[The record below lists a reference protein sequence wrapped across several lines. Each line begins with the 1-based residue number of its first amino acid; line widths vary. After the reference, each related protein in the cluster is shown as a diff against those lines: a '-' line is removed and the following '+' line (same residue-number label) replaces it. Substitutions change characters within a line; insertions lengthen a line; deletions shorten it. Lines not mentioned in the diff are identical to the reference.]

1 MISRRMLDH
10 FERNHSLD
18 VTHQGQRQCE
28 VNPMRSFDRF
38 IKDSKGA
45 VTLEFTV
52 LVPAFVFLM
61 VIFTDTSVVYLTHSE
76 MYNAARDI
84 ARRMS
89 THQLETVSAVL
100 AFAAQTLSLGAR
112 T

>member
-1 MISRRMLDH
+1 
-10 FERNHSLD
+10 
-18 VTHQGQRQCE
+18 
-28 VNPMRSFDRF
+28 MRSFDRF

-84 ARRMS
+84 ARRMA
-89 THQLETVSAVL
+89 THELETESDVQEY
-100 AFAAQTLSLGAR
+100 AATHLSLGAR
-112 T
+112 TYFIDTDFGTSEVGAPRMPSITGTSQ